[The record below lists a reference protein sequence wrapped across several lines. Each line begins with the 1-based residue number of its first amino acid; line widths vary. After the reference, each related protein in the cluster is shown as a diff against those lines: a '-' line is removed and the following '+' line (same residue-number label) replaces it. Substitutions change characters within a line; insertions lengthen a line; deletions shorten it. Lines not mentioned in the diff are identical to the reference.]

1 MPQKH
6 ANLQV
11 DFFEL
16 KAVRTQPTQKRYFYS
31 AATGAKGGQPP
42 NVPLWHID
50 YFELKLT
57 EKKQVQRNSD
67 PPCPPATRK

>member
-50 YFELKLT
+50 YL
-57 EKKQVQRNSD
+57 N
-67 PPCPPATRK
+67 

>member
-16 KAVRTQPTQKRYFYS
+16 KAIRTQPTQKRYFYS
-31 AATGAKGGQPP
+31 AATGAKGDS
-42 NVPLWHID
+42 PLMCLFGI
-50 YFELKLT
+50 LT
-57 EKKQVQRNSD
+57 TLN
-67 PPCPPATRK
+67 